1 MAGDNDAADC
11 AAAKA
16 AGKIVECPKPHTIA
30 DGLQGRL
37 GSLTWPPLRDLVA
50 QVVTVSEQEIVA
62 AMQLVFERMKVSHK
76 PDEEMQDKT
85 ISLSSAHKKR
95 EQGCLLV

>member
-50 QVVTVSEQEIVA
+50 QVVTVSEKEIVA
-62 AMQLVFERMKVSHK
+62 AMQLVFERMKVGFK
-76 PDEEMQDKT
+76 PNEEADLQD
-85 ISLSSAHKKR
+85 IEYYAAFAHH
-95 EQGCLLV
+95 